1 MLHKKKTVTNSE
13 NGINSVT
20 LCNNDDDDSGGGGDG
35 KEYTHPRAHAHRKA
49 TLSALA
55 HGLAVGP
62 YYKQPKH
69 SIIPITNHCRA

>member
-49 TLSALA
+49 T
-55 HGLAVGP
+55 
-62 YYKQPKH
+62 
-69 SIIPITNHCRA
+69 